1 MHVSLTGFNTER
13 NRPNWCQVP
22 IYERVEGHPCGYL
35 RLSGLLRDLTDNN
48 GTKMVI
54 LDLELEE
61 IIDLKDPNLALV
73 QDAST
78 FKRDAIFMFSWLFYF
93 IFTVVFY
100 MLQEKFE
107 FIDALYLR
115 VVTLFTVGY
124 GMLSLFC
131 NVCGLVIE

>member
-1 MHVSLTGFNTER
+1 
-13 NRPNWCQVP
+13 
-22 IYERVEGHPCGYL
+22 
-35 RLSGLLRDLTDNN
+35 
-48 GTKMVI
+48 MVI